1 MIYNIKSTK
10 RYTVM
15 SKVRHA
21 VLIDDD
27 EATNVYHDIIVQ
39 EADVVEEYQ
48 IFDSAVDALEFLK
61 NQEQAPD
68 FILLDINMPRMT
80 GWEFLE
86 EYKKLDQAANPP
98 KVIMLTTSLGTFDKK
113 QAEDN
118 PLVSGFRQKPLTLEM
133 LDEIAASIQK

>member
-1 MIYNIKSTK
+1 MMYNKKSTK
-10 RYTVM
+10 RYTIM

-48 IFDSAVDALEFLK
+48 IFDSAVDALDFLK
-61 NQEQAPD
+61 NQEHAPD

-86 EYKKLDQAANPP
+86 EYKKLDQAVNPP
-98 KVIMLTTSLGTFDKK
+98 KIIMLTTSLGTFDKK

-133 LDEIAASIQK
+133 LYEIAASIQK

>member
-1 MIYNIKSTK
+1 MMYNKKSTK
-10 RYTVM
+10 RYTIM

-48 IFDSAVDALEFLK
+48 IFDSAVDALDFLK
-61 NQEQAPD
+61 NQEHAPD

-86 EYKKLDQAANPP
+86 EYKKLDQAVNPP
-98 KVIMLTTSLGTFDKK
+98 KIIMLTTSLGTFDKK
-113 QAEDN
+113 QAEEN

-133 LDEIAASIQK
+133 LYEIAASIQK

>member
-1 MIYNIKSTK
+1 MMYNTKSIKPH
-10 RYTVM
+10 RIM
-15 SKVRHA
+15 DKVRHA
-21 VLIDDD
+21 ILIDDD

-39 EADVVEEYQ
+39 ESDVVEEYQ
-48 IFDSAVDALEFLK
+48 IFDSALTALEFLK
-61 NQEQAPD
+61 NREKAPD

-98 KVIMLTTSLGTFDKK
+98 KVIMLTTSLGAFDKK

-118 PLVSGFRQKPLTLEM
+118 PIVSGFRQKPLTLEM
-133 LDEIAASIQK
+133 LEEIAASIHE

>member
-1 MIYNIKSTK
+1 MYNIKSTK

-86 EYKKLDQAANPP
+86 EYKKLDQATNPP

-113 QAEDN
+113 QAEEN

>member
-1 MIYNIKSTK
+1 
-10 RYTVM
+10 M
-15 SKVRHA
+15 SKVRHV

-39 EADVVEEYQ
+39 EAGVVEEYQ

-86 EYKKLDQAANPP
+86 EYKKLNQAGDPP
-98 KVIMLTTSLGTFDKK
+98 KVIMLTTSLGIFDKK
-113 QAEDN
+113 QAEEN
-118 PLVSGFRQKPLTLEM
+118 PLVSGFWQKPLTLEM
-133 LDEIAASIQK
+133 LDEIAASIRE

>member
-1 MIYNIKSTK
+1 MYNKKSTK
-10 RYTVM
+10 RYTIM

-48 IFDSAVDALEFLK
+48 IFDSAVDALDFLK
-61 NQEQAPD
+61 NQEHAPD

-86 EYKKLDQAANPP
+86 EYKKLDQAVNPP
-98 KVIMLTTSLGTFDKK
+98 KIIMLTTSLGTFDKK

-133 LDEIAASIQK
+133 LYEIAASIQK

>member
-1 MIYNIKSTK
+1 MMYNAKSIKPQ
-10 RYTVM
+10 RIM
-15 SKVRHA
+15 NKVKHA
-21 VLIDDD
+21 ILIDDD

-48 IFDSAVDALEFLK
+48 IFDCAMTALEFLGNREK
-61 NQEQAPD
+61 APD

-86 EYKKLDQAANPP
+86 EYKKLDQAVNPP
-98 KVIMLTTSLGTFDKK
+98 KVIMLTTSLGAFDKK

-118 PLVSGFRQKPLTLEM
+118 PIVSGFRQKPLTLEM
-133 LDEIAASIQK
+133 LEEIAASIYE

>member
-1 MIYNIKSTK
+1 MNKM
-10 RYTVM
+10 RL
-15 SKVRHA
+15 A

-27 EATNVYHDIIVQ
+27 EATNVYHDIIIQ
-39 EADVVEEYQ
+39 EANIVEEYQ
-48 IFDSAVDALEFLK
+48 IFDCAVAALEFLQ
-61 NQEQAPD
+61 NQESTPD

-86 EYKKLDQAANPP
+86 EYKKLVQATNPP

-118 PLVSGFRQKPLTLEM
+118 SIVSGFRQKPLTTEM
-133 LDEIAASIQK
+133 LEEIVASIQ

>member
-1 MIYNIKSTK
+1 MYNIKSTK

-61 NQEQAPD
+61 KQERAPD

-113 QAEDN
+113 QAEEN

-133 LDEIAASIQK
+133 LDEIAASIQQ